1 MLSRSFS
8 LSLAAVVMAGCGG
21 RDPEP
26 WRGPDES
33 GDVATMGSDR
43 RDGEFVDDNDLGP
56 PPAFNPD
63 GPSTGGSVDWQPSGT
78 EVTAPEATKI
88 DTDALRSGDPRPGGD
103 LNRFFPPQSGDD
115 DMVAKQEKE
124 GFAQYSLRR
133 GGEEVGQLSITD
145 LRSNPAA
152 ADKFRTPA
160 SMIGGFPA
168 VADGSKGTTLLVN
181 GRYQVKVR
189 SPGGQLNESQRRE
202 ILQSFDLSGLAD
214 LD

>member
-1 MLSRSFS
+1 MFSRSFS
-8 LSLAAVVMAGCGG
+8 LGLTAVVLAGCGG

-26 WRGPDES
+26 WRGPDEP
-33 GDVATMGSDR
+33 GDVATLDR
-43 RDGEFVDDNDLGP
+43 DVRDTEFGRNDDLGP

-63 GPSTGGSVDWQPSGT
+63 GPSTGGSVDWQPGGAAS
-78 EVTAPEATKI
+78 TASRTTAI
-88 DTDALRSGDPRPGGD
+88 DIDALRAGDPRPGGD
-103 LNRFFPPQSGDD
+103 LNKFFPPQGGDD

-133 GGEEVGQLSITD
+133 GGDEVAQLSITD

-152 ADKFRTPA
+152 ADKFRNPE
-160 SMIGGFPA
+160 SMVGGFPT
-168 VADGSKGTTLLVN
+168 VADGSKGTTLLIN

-189 SPGGQLNESQRRE
+189 SPGGQLNESQRKAV
-202 ILQSFDLSGLAD
+202 LQSFDLSGLAS